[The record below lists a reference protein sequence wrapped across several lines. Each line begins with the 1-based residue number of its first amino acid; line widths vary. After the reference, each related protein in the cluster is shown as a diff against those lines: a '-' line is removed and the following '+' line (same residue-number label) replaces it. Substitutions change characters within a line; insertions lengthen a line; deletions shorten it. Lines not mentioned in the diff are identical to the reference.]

1 MSFRAKV
8 CPSCRDEYLPQMSR
22 CRECGVDLVYEDELE
37 GGPRPDPDDV
47 MVLAEEG
54 VLLREAAAQ
63 WAGGLADAL
72 VSAGIRCRIGPT
84 AAHEQGRSEG
94 RAVAS
99 LPLGVF
105 VAASDLAAARR
116 VDADFLRGQVPDLA
130 DAAIQAAG
138 ESVDV
143 DGGCPACG
151 EPLAGDAPECP
162 ECGLVFAV

>member
-22 CRECGVDLVYEDELE
+22 CRECGVDLVYEDELVAA
-37 GGPRPDPDDV
+37 PRPDPDDA
-47 MVLAEEG
+47 LALAVEG
-54 VLLREAAAQ
+54 VLLREAGAQ

-72 VSAGIRCRIGPT
+72 VAAGIACRIGATP
-84 AAHEQGRSEG
+84 AHEQGRAEG

-105 VAASDLAAARR
+105 VGEADLAAARR
-116 VDADFLRGQVPDLA
+116 IDAAFLREQVPDLA
-130 DAAIQAAG
+130 DAAIIAAG
-138 ESVDV
+138 ESVDA
-143 DGGCPACG
+143 DEGCPACG
-151 EPLAGDAPECP
+151 EPVAADAHECP